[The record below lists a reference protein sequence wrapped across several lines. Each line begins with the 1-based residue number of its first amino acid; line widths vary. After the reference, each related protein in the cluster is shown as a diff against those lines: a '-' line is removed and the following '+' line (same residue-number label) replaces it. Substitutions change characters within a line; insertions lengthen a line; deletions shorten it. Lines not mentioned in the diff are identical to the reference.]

1 MTHPSS
7 TGPSRQGA
15 TFNTTHWSVV
25 VTATH
30 GDDER
35 ARAALTRLCQT
46 YWYPLYAYVRRRG
59 HSAHDAQDLT
69 QAFFAHILERQSLV
83 RASPELGKFRTF
95 ILTAL
100 NRFLVSEWRQAK
112 AQKRGGGRDL
122 LSLDWAAAEERFD
135 LEPASN
141 ASPDKLFEKQWALT
155 VLDDVLKRLEH
166 EYQMSGKTE
175 LFAELK
181 QTLMGRRE
189 TQPYPELAVKLGLS
203 ESAIKVNVHRLRK
216 RYRELI
222 HLELADTVEDP
233 QEVEAEL
240 RYLFQVLAG

>member
-1 MTHPSS
+1 MMHASS
-7 TGPSRQGA
+7 TAPSPRA

-25 VTATH
+25 VTATC
-30 GDDER
+30 GNDDR

-59 HSAHDAQDLT
+59 HTAHDAQDLT
-69 QAFFAHILERQSLV
+69 QAFFAQILERQSLV

-100 NRFLVSEWRQAK
+100 NRFLVSEWRQAN

-135 LEPASN
+135 LEPSSN

-155 VLDDVLKRLEH
+155 VLDDVLKRLEE
-166 EYQMSGKTE
+166 EYKTAGRTE
-175 LFAELK
+175 LFRELK

-189 TQPYPELAVKLGLS
+189 TQPYTELAAKLGLS

-222 HLELADTVEDP
+222 RLELAATVEDP
-233 QEVEAEL
+233 HDVEAEL
-240 RYLFQVLAG
+240 HYLFRVLAG

>member
-1 MTHPSS
+1 
-7 TGPSRQGA
+7 
-15 TFNTTHWSVV
+15 
-25 VTATH
+25 
-30 GDDER
+30 
-35 ARAALTRLCQT
+35 
-46 YWYPLYAYVRRRG
+46 
-59 HSAHDAQDLT
+59 
-69 QAFFAHILERQSLV
+69 
-83 RASPELGKFRTF
+83 LGKFRTF

-112 AQKRGGGRDL
+112 AQKRGGGHDL

-135 LEPASN
+135 LDPASTS
-141 ASPDKLFEKQWALT
+141 SPDKLFEKQWALT
-155 VLDDVLKRLEH
+155 VLDDVLKRLEA
-166 EYQMSGKTE
+166 EYQAAGRME
-175 LFAELK
+175 LFAALK

-189 TQPYPELAVKLGLS
+189 AQPYAELAAKLDLS

-222 HLELADTVEDP
+222 HLELAATVEDP

>member
-1 MTHPSS
+1 MMHASS
-7 TGPSRQGA
+7 TAPSRQGA

-30 GDDER
+30 GEDDR
-35 ARAALTRLCQT
+35 ARAALTSLCQT

-69 QAFFAHILERQSLV
+69 QAFFAQILERQSLAK
-83 RASPELGKFRTF
+83 ASRELGKFRTF

-135 LEPASN
+135 LEPSSH

-155 VLDDVLKRLEH
+155 VLDDVLKRLEQ
-166 EYQMSGKTE
+166 EYQSAGRTE
-175 LFAELK
+175 LFTQLK

-189 TQPYPELAVKLGLS
+189 AQPYNELAAKLGLS

-222 HLELADTVEDP
+222 RIELAATVEDP

-240 RYLFQVLAG
+240 HYLFQVLAG

>member
-1 MTHPSS
+1 MTHSGS
-7 TGPSRQGA
+7 TTPTGQRV

-25 VTATH
+25 VAATH

-35 ARAALTRLCQT
+35 ARTALTRLCQT
-46 YWYPLYAYVRRRG
+46 YWYPLYAYVRRKG

-69 QAFFAHILERQSLV
+69 QEFFAEILERQSLV
-83 RASPELGKFRTF
+83 KASPELGKFRTF

-100 NRFLVSEWRQAK
+100 NRFLVSEWRQAN

-155 VLDDVLKRLEH
+155 VLDDVLRRLEE
-166 EYQMSGKTE
+166 EYQTAGRAE
-175 LFAELK
+175 LFNELK

-189 TQPYPELAVKLGLS
+189 AQPYTELAAKLGLS
-203 ESAIKVNVHRLRK
+203 ESAVKVNVHRLRK

-233 QEVEAEL
+233 QDVGAEL
-240 RYLFQVLAG
+240 HYLFQVLAG